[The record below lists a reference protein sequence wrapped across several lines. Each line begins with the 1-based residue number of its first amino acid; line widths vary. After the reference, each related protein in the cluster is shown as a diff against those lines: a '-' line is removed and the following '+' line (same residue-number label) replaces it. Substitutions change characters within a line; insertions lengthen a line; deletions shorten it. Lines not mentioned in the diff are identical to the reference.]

1 MKTTKSLFGTLAIAA
16 GLAMQV
22 HAQSGLTNGLVG
34 FYPFNGNAN
43 DAAGTNNGT
52 VYGATLTTNRF
63 NELNKAYHF
72 DGQSRILASDAMLP
86 MGSAPRTISLWVN
99 VSDSDTNRVYSIP
112 FQYGGSQP
120 SQGIW
125 ITIVTH
131 EDVLHRP
138 PGTVWCD
145 FYDQWVMSSTRLQ
158 FGTWQHLVC
167 SFDNTSTAR
176 FYLNGVLTGSNPV
189 NINTTP
195 AGAMSIG
202 SDAEPVLGDVDDV
215 RIYERALSPTE
226 VKQLY
231 EQESGP
237 RATFVKACT
246 VDYSNLTLGLN
257 YQLQASADLTTWT
270 NYGAAF
276 TATSVNYTN
285 TAYQRIEDWGK
296 LFFRLQQAP

>member
-1 MKTTKSLFGTLAIAA
+1 M
-16 GLAMQV
+16 
-22 HAQSGLTNGLVG
+22 
-34 FYPFNGNAN
+34 GN
-43 DAAGTNNGT
+43 T
-52 VYGATLTTNRF
+52 
-63 NELNKAYHF
+63 
-72 DGQSRILASDAMLP
+72 
-86 MGSAPRTISLWVN
+86 PRTISLWVN
-99 VSDSDTNRVYSIP
+99 ISDSDTNRVYAIP

-120 SQGIW
+120 SQGNW

-145 FYDQWVMSSTRLQ
+145 FYDQWVMSTNRLQ

-167 SFDNTSTAR
+167 SLDNTSTAR

-189 NINTTP
+189 SINTTP

-202 SDAEPVLGDVDDV
+202 SHTGSDAEPLRVLGEVDDV

-237 RATFVKACT
+237 RATFVKAFT

-257 YQLQASADLTTWT
+257 YQLQASGDLTTWN
-270 NYGAAF
+270 NYGATF

-285 TAYQRIEDWGK
+285 TLYQRIEDWGK
-296 LFFRLQQAP
+296 LFFRLQLAP